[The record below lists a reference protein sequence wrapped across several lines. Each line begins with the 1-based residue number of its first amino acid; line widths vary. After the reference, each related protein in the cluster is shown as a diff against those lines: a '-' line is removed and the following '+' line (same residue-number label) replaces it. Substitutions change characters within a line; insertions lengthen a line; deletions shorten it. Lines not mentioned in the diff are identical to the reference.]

1 MGAMLQLKDL
11 PDALI
16 LGKFA
21 DRYGAVDVD
30 AVLQFLSILRIGTDL
45 SEALDGFLA
54 RRGLLQG
61 RWWVLILLMRED
73 DLTST
78 PSELAEKSGVSRA
91 TMTRLIDGLARDGLV
106 KRLDDRNDRRKYS
119 IRLTAAGQAKLDEVM
134 PEYYPRV
141 KRMMKVLSAAQR
153 EQLLQYLLL
162 LRERSKVFQ

>member
-1 MGAMLQLKDL
+1 MGVMLQLKDL

-16 LGKFA
+16 LGRFA
-21 DRYGAVDVD
+21 ERYGAVDVD
-30 AVLQFLSILRIGTDL
+30 AVLHFLSILRIGTDL

-54 RRGLLQG
+54 RHCLLQG

>member
-106 KRLDDRNDRRKYS
+106 KRLGDRSDRRKYS
-119 IRLTAAGQAKLDEVM
+119 IRLTAAGQARLDEVM

-153 EQLLQYLLL
+153 EQLLQNLLL
-162 LRERSKVFQ
+162 LKERSKVFQ

>member
-1 MGAMLQLKDL
+1 MSVMLQLKEL

-16 LGKFA
+16 LGRFVK
-21 DRYGAVDVD
+21 RYGEVDVD
-30 AVLQFLSILRIGTDL
+30 AVLHFLSILRIGTDL

-54 RRGLLQG
+54 RHGLLQG

-78 PSELAEKSGVSRA
+78 PSQLAEKSGVSRA

-106 KRLDDRNDRRKYS
+106 KRLGDRSDRRKYS
-119 IRLTAAGQAKLDEVM
+119 IRLTAAGQARLDEVM

-153 EQLLQYLLL
+153 EQLLQNLLL
-162 LRERSKVFQ
+162 LKERSKVFQ

>member
-45 SEALDGFLA
+45 SEALDDFLA

-106 KRLDDRNDRRKYS
+106 KRLGDRSDRRKYS
-119 IRLTAAGQAKLDEVM
+119 IRLTAAGQARLDEVM

-153 EQLLQYLLL
+153 EQLLQNLLL
-162 LRERSKVFQ
+162 LKERSKVFQ

>member
-106 KRLDDRNDRRKYS
+106 KRLGDRSDRRKYS
-119 IRLTAAGQAKLDEVM
+119 IRLTAAGQARLDEVM

>member
-1 MGAMLQLKDL
+1 MLQLKDL

-106 KRLDDRNDRRKYS
+106 KRLGDRSDRRKYS
-119 IRLTAAGQAKLDEVM
+119 IRLTAAGQARLDEVM

-153 EQLLQYLLL
+153 EQLLQNLLL
-162 LRERSKVFQ
+162 LKERSKVFQ